1 MKYLSDLKA
10 SIRRENILEF
20 VTSPGVLVTTALWI
34 ICLII
39 LPIDNFYEEIYIT
52 VLGLII
58 PFGIL
63 FYWYSINLM
72 IPQSYKNKY
81 AFLAYMGR
89 ASLAVVLSMIPM
101 VLIILLLTDGDGQIA
116 PVLLNIPAH
125 LFLTVPIS
133 WKVYKRKMKGKEE
146 IQHLKQE
153 LGQTSANIDF
163 LRSQINPHFLFN
175 ALNTLYG
182 TAIQEKA
189 ERTSEGIEML
199 GDMMRFMLQENLKEK
214 IPLEREVE
222 YLKNYIRLQKLRTES
237 SDTVK
242 IQTDIQEQIDNL
254 QIAPMLLIPFVEN
267 AFKHGLSFRE
277 PSPINITL
285 EVENRMLYFDVYNN
299 KHPKKEN
306 DPELN
311 ESGIGLENVQQRL
324 QLQYPDSHNLMIRET
339 TKEFFVHLTIQ
350 LDQ

>member
-1 MKYLSDLKA
+1 MKYLSTLKA
-10 SIRRENILEF
+10 VKKENIQEF
-20 VTSPGVLVTTALWI
+20 VTSPGVLVTSALWI

-39 LPIDNFYEEIYIT
+39 LPIDSIDEEFFIT
-52 VLGLII
+52 ILGLII

-63 FYWYSINLM
+63 FYQYSISSL

-81 AFLAYMGR
+81 PLLSYIGR
-89 ASLAVVLSMIPM
+89 AILVIALSLIPM
-101 VLIILLLTDGDGQIA
+101 ALIMLLLTDGDGDIA
-116 PVLLNIPAH
+116 FVFLNIPAH

-133 WKVYKRKMKGKEE
+133 WRIYKRKMKGKEE

-199 GDMMRFMLQENLKEK
+199 GDMMRFMLEENMKEK

-222 YLKNYIRLQKLRTES
+222 YLKNYIRLQKLRAES

-285 EVENRMLYFDVYNN
+285 EVDSGMLYFDVYNN

-306 DPELN
+306 DPEMN
-311 ESGIGLENVQQRL
+311 ESGIGLENVRQRL
-324 QLQYPDSHNLMIRET
+324 QLQYADTHDLMIRET
-339 TKEFFVHLTIQ
+339 AKEFFVHLTIQ